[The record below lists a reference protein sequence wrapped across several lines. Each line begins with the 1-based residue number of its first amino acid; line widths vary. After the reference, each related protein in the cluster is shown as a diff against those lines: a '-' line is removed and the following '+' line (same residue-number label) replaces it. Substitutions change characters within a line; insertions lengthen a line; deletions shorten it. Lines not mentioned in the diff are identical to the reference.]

1 MTKRKIVFMI
11 IATFL
16 LLAVVFAIIDISRAR
31 GGEAPLFC
39 ISTDSANFVGLGYG
53 FYIEYP
59 PAYTGTNIGSYI
71 FYIFGIPVVNT
82 LIN

>member
-1 MTKRKIVFMI
+1 MTKKKIVLII
-11 IATFL
+11 IAVVL
-16 LLAVVFAIIDISRAR
+16 LLAVIFAIIDIGRAR

-39 ISTDSANFVGLGYG
+39 ISTDSTNYVGLGYG

-59 PAYTGTNIGSYI
+59 PAYSETNIGSYI
-71 FYIFGIPVVNT
+71 FYILGIPVVNT

>member
-1 MTKRKIVFMI
+1 MIV
-11 IATFL
+11 AAFL
-16 LLAVVFAIIDISRAR
+16 LLAVIFALIDISRAR

-39 ISTDSANFVGLGYG
+39 ISTDGANFIGLGYG

-59 PAYTGTNIGSYI
+59 PAYTGTNNGSYI
-71 FYIFGIPVVNT
+71 FYILGIPVMNT